1 MVYWGGGTVLS
12 QTRLR
17 FDQPDRVIDVKSH
30 WCQPCEHIGVGVLAG
45 SKDFS
50 LLLGRREKQMC
61 LAFMNSCACLGDCCR
76 ICKPFGPRQQKISF
90 IIDLITEFDI

>member
-50 LLLGRREKQMC
+50 LLLGSMSSA
-61 LAFMNSCACLGDCCR
+61 LAASSVNLFHSRFNLLSTAA
-76 ICKPFGPRQQKISF
+76 
-90 IIDLITEFDI
+90 LIQCPATLNTYESIKV